1 MNITPESCNKA
12 LKEMSV
18 IVDAE
23 LSRTLEERAKG
34 PVAHMYNMLRYFL
47 GYVDADF
54 VPTKEESGKRFRP
67 SLCLLL
73 ADAYGAREKAL
84 EAAVA
89 IELFHNFTLIHDDV
103 EDRDEYRRNKPTV
116 WKLWGI
122 NHAINSG
129 DVQSLLA
136 TEWITR
142 AARQSDVGARLA
154 KILTEAFIEVGEGQ
168 HLDFELGENSLET
181 DAVSEERYFLMT
193 EKKSG
198 VLVRVSAEVAG
209 VAGGKDEKECSHL
222 REYGTYFGMAYQMA
236 DDYRSVWTTQTVTG
250 KDTHSDIREHKR
262 TLPFLYTYTE
272 LTSGAKNRL
281 KELYSLSRQLSESE
295 IVEVSVLFDSTHARE
310 KVRAKIHEYVFKA
323 KQAAE
328 ELTIPEETRA
338 ILMGLIDMLVPEGSE
353 ETQAI
358 FTESIPIA
366 LI

>member
-129 DVQSLLA
+129 DVQSLIA
-136 TEWITR
+136 TEWIAK
-142 AARQSDVGARLA
+142 AARHLEVGHKLA
-154 KILTEAFIEVGEGQ
+154 DALVNAFIEVGEGQ
-168 HLDFELGENSLET
+168 YLDFELADNSLESG
-181 DAVSEERYFLMT
+181 DVSEARYLLMT

-198 VLVRVSAEVAG
+198 VLVRVSAEAAG
-209 VAGGKDEKECSHL
+209 IAAGKDETEHAKL
-222 REYGTYFGMAYQMA
+222 RDYGTYLGMAYQIA
-236 DDYRSVWTTQTVTG
+236 DDYRSIWSSQTVTG

-262 TLPFLYTYTE
+262 TLPFLSAYTE
-272 LTSGAKNRL
+272 VMGETRRRL
-281 KELYSLSRQLSESE
+281 GELYSLPRQLSEDE
-295 IVEVSVLFDSTHARE
+295 IREVLSIFDTTGARE
-310 KVRAKIHEYVFKA
+310 KVLAKVREYSALSKE
-323 KQAAE
+323 AASG
-328 ELTIPEETRA
+328 LSIPEESRA
-338 ILMGLIDMLVPEGSE
+338 
-353 ETQAI
+353 
-358 FTESIPIA
+358 
-366 LI
+366 